1 MMPMPMRRKA
11 RKLEKVKNL
20 SRTARAQKILP
31 TGRNKQAG
39 INWITPAQFRVNPG
53 PSLRG

>member
-11 RKLEKVKNL
+11 RKLEKVKNI

-31 TGRNKQAG
+31 AGGNKAT
-39 INWITPAQFRVNPG
+39 IN
-53 PSLRG
+53 